1 MDNVALS
8 ILITLS
14 IAIGVTVYR
23 RIVENDE
30 DSHKTFGIA
39 VVVGGLASAAALFVA
54 GRTSTKPSVAVEP
67 FVLDPPAIP
76 VAGPS
81 APVTM
86 PST

>member
-1 MDNVALS
+1 MDNLTLS
-8 ILITLS
+8 IVITLS

-23 RIVENDE
+23 RVVENDE
-30 DSHKTFGIA
+30 DSHKTFGVA

-54 GRTSTKPSVAVEP
+54 GRTPSKPSVSVEP

-76 VAGPS
+76 AAGPS
-81 APVTM
+81 VPVTM

>member
-1 MDNVALS
+1 MDNVTLS
-8 ILITLS
+8 IVITLS

-30 DSHKTFGIA
+30 ASHKTFGVA

-54 GRTSTKPSVAVEP
+54 GRTHTKSAVAVEP

-76 VAGPS
+76 VSGPS

>member
-1 MDNVALS
+1 MDNVTLS
-8 ILITLS
+8 IVITLS

-30 DSHKTFGIA
+30 ESHKTFGVA

-54 GRTSTKPSVAVEP
+54 GRTRAKPSVAIEP

-76 VAGPS
+76 VSGPS
-81 APVTM
+81 VPVTM